1 MRTTHSKSTLRIE
14 WIRIARIKPNGY
26 NPNRMTDNQFLAL
39 KRAIRK
45 EGFCGVV
52 LVRRARSGFIVV
64 DGEHRWRAAR
74 DLGLKEVPCLV
85 GDFDA
90 AQAQALTIKMNQIH
104 GYWSAPE
111 LVSLLDEL
119 PDSLDELGFSDHE
132 FTCELERALGD
143 TSVGEEIEAQ
153 FDGARPRKNHGG
165 RRYVGF
171 MLSKSQQRLLERAL
185 VRATRLDG
193 KDSRSRSDALGKI
206 LSDYL
211 KRPAKCA

>member
-1 MRTTHSKSTLRIE
+1 MRITHSDSARRIE
-14 WIRIARIKPNGY
+14 WIRVARLKPNGY

-39 KRAIRK
+39 KRTIRK

-52 LVRRARSGFIVV
+52 LVRHAKNGSVIV

-74 DLGLKEVPCLV
+74 ELGMKEVPCLI

-111 LVSLLDEL
+111 LVSLLEEL

-132 FTCELERALGD
+132 YTCELERALGD
-143 TSVGEEIEAQ
+143 ISVGDEIEAQ
-153 FDGARPRKNHGG
+153 FDGANPCKNHGG

-171 MLSKSQQRLLERAL
+171 MLSESQQRLLERA
-185 VRATRLDG
+185 VARASRSNG
-193 KDSRSRSDALGKI
+193 KDPLSRSDALGKI
-206 LSDYL
+206 LASYL
-211 KRPAKCA
+211 KRHAKCA